1 MCTHIP
7 INSFHIQDPGSI
19 CIIYDLD
26 LKMHEKLKKHQTL
39 NKCKDLY
46 FSLTREVTLY
56 NKKFHTYMYYK
67 PTPFTP
73 QQILHS

>member
-1 MCTHIP
+1 
-7 INSFHIQDPGSI
+7 
-19 CIIYDLD
+19 
-26 LKMHEKLKKHQTL
+26 MHEKLKKHQTL